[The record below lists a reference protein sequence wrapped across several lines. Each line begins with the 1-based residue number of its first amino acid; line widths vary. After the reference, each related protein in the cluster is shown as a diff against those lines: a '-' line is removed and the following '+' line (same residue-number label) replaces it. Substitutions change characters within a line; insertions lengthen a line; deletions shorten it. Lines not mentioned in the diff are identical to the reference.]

1 MNEINSTDRLVDDLQ
16 RDGYC
21 RIRGAYGES
30 EVSAALDLVRTWQQ
44 RMEGRQAASV
54 PYLNRGHPMLY
65 NLQNKDILF
74 LKLLFANETGQA
86 VLRRCLNDEWYKQIP
101 QDKANYILRSYLAR
115 SSTSALP
122 MHIDSFVP
130 FLGDY
135 PVIMQYA
142 IVLEPMNEET
152 GGTVIVPGSHKA
164 GRYVTQADRAQA
176 VPVEADP
183 GDLLIW
189 DSRIWHGTS
198 ENRTDHSRWV
208 LIATFCRWWIKQA
221 FQIPEALP
229 DEIFEQLTDEQKS
242 IMGFCSIPYRDE
254 THGID
259 MKRGFDDLTLSRSRL
274 AG

>member
-1 MNEINSTDRLVDDLQ
+1 MKQNTPPDNLIDDLQ

-21 RIRGAYGES
+21 RIPGAYS
-30 EVSAALDLVRTWQQ
+30 SAEVGMALDRVEAWQKQ
-44 RMEGRQAASV
+44 MEGRLAASV
-54 PYLNRGHPMLY
+54 PYLNRGHPMIY
-65 NLQNKDILF
+65 NLQNKDIFF
-74 LKLLFANETGQA
+74 LKMLFASETGQA
-86 VLRRCLNDEWYKQIP
+86 VLRHCLNDVWYKQIP
-101 QDKANYILRSYLAR
+101 SDKANYILRSYLAR
-115 SSTSALP
+115 SSTTALP
-122 MHIDSFVP
+122 MHIDSFAP

-152 GGTVIVPGSHKA
+152 GSTVIVPGSHKA
-164 GRYVTQADRAQA
+164 GRYVTQEDRARAQA
-176 VPVEADP
+176 VEADP

-189 DSRIWHGTS
+189 DSRIWHGTT
-198 ENRTDHSRWV
+198 ENKTNHTRWV

-229 DEIFEQLTDEQKS
+229 EEIFNQLTDEQKS

-259 MKRGFDDLTLSRSRL
+259 MKRGFDDLTLSKSRL
-274 AG
+274 AR